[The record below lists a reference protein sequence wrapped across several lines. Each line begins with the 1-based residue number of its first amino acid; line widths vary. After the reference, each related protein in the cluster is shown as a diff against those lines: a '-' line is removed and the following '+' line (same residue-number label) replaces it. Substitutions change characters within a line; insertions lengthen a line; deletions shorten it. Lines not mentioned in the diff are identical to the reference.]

1 MGRIKAQ
8 AKSEIKGIEH
18 PQMAQMAQMKRQEAR
33 GKRQKA
39 KGIKHPQMAQM
50 AQMKRQKAKAKPL
63 DRGLHLATMM
73 TQTTTTD
80 KRQHLWI
87 AAYSTPQ

>member
-33 GKRQKA
+33 GKRQE
-39 KGIKHPQMAQM
+39 
-50 AQMKRQKAKAKPL
+50 AKAKPL

>member
-33 GKRQKA
+33 GKRQEARGKRQEA
-39 KGIKHPQMAQM
+39 RG
-50 AQMKRQKAKAKPL
+50 KRQKA
-63 DRGLHLATMM
+63 
-73 TQTTTTD
+73 
-80 KRQHLWI
+80 
-87 AAYSTPQ
+87 